1 MKRAPLLT
9 IAAACTMALLLVGA
23 LYLSRGEPPL
33 LANIKF
39 DPNQVDMDG
48 APVNVWNCEIK
59 APSGSGW
66 NVKDIDTSTILFEY
80 FLPIIPG
87 SAYYDKGAQN
97 VQFDGQAVWN
107 TLLAKVGHFGIPPDV
122 TNTNTPVMYFFTVS
136 GYLTDGRYFEGQ
148 GWIKVRFPM
157 GLPPP
162 PPPPP

>member
-1 MKRAPLLT
+1 MKAKLVTIALALGLLT
-9 IAAACTMALLLVGA
+9 VIGGA
-23 LYLSRGEPPL
+23 FLASMGETPL

-39 DPNQVDMDG
+39 DPRQVDMDG
-48 APVNVWNCEIK
+48 APVNAWNCEIK

-66 NVKDIDTSTILFEY
+66 NVKDIDLSTVMFEH

-107 TLLAKVGHFGIPPDV
+107 TILYKVGHQGIPPDV
-122 TNTNTPVMYFFTVS
+122 TNVNTPVQYYFTVS